1 MGNLSTPRRS
11 HSRACEKRLGR
22 AASHPRSRSPVHCQP
37 PPRPPAPA
45 QLTFCRR
52 SISCCLALRMA
63 RACSCSNSSCCRRS
77 AASRMCWGG
86 RGRHTGQVS
95 PAPCRE
101 PCPGFPHSQPAPR
114 SDSPPASPASPQGG
128 RISRGNPHTHKP
140 SSRLHVFCFMC
151 QEHVSGAAGSCV
163 EVNLSSLCLK
173 NCLFLRPRRHPQ
185 VFCKYQPRCMALS
198 LDRATASSFL
208 LPCN

>member
-1 MGNLSTPRRS
+1 MS
-11 HSRACEKRLGR
+11 EKAQESSL
-22 AASHPRSRSPVHCQP
+22 RSPAHCLP

-86 RGRHTGQVS
+86 RRRHTGQVS

-101 PCPGFPHSQPAPR
+101 PHPGSPHSQPAPW
-114 SDSPPASPASPQGG
+114 SDSPPASPASPWGG
-128 RISRGNPHTHKP
+128 RISWGNPDTHKP
-140 SSRLHVFCFMC
+140 SSLCARFLFNVP
-151 QEHVSGAAGSCV
+151 GARERSCRFLCGG
-163 EVNLSSLCLK
+163 ESLFS
-173 NCLFLRPRRHPQ
+173 LFG
-185 VFCKYQPRCMALS
+185 KILS
-198 LDRATASSFL
+198 LSPPPPPGL
-208 LPCN
+208 LQIPAKMYGSYPR